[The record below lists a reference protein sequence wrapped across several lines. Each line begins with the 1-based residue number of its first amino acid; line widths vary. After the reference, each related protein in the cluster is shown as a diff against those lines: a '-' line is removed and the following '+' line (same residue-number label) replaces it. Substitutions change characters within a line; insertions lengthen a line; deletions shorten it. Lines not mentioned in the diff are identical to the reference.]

1 MDIHRGYMGK
11 FEGYDRTPYLHDYAY
26 NLGKSFHCITDALAQ
41 IKASE
46 ARISMDDPD
55 AASFMDMPAD
65 TNGPEETVASEFRFN
80 RLIQIAQEIEPD
92 EAIVHRFLEASQSPV
107 ETACLAEQYHRSQS
121 EITAGVST

>member
-46 ARISMDDPD
+46 TRISMDDPD

-65 TNGPEETVASEFRFN
+65 TNGPEETAASVLRIN
-80 RLIQIAQEIEPD
+80 RLIQIAQEIEP
-92 EAIVHRFLEASQSPV
+92 
-107 ETACLAEQYHRSQS
+107 
-121 EITAGVST
+121 EIGRAHV